1 MKMFAVLNENN
12 IVVNVIIADS
22 LEIAQSVT
30 GLVCVE
36 STAENA
42 AMIGNLYNNG
52 NFEKITPPTD
62 EIIQGEL
69 P

>member
-12 IVVNVIIADS
+12 IVINVIIADS

-36 STAENA
+36 YTQESP
-42 AMIGNLYNNG
+42 AMINDLYNDG
-52 NFEKITPPTD
+52 NFEKVVIPEPN
-62 EIIQGEL
+62 IVQGEL

>member
-12 IVVNVIIADS
+12 IVINVIIADS

-36 STAENA
+36 YTQESP
-42 AMIGNLYNNG
+42 AMINDLYNNG
-52 NFEKITPPTD
+52 NFEKIIPLTH
-62 EIIQGEL
+62 EVIQGEL